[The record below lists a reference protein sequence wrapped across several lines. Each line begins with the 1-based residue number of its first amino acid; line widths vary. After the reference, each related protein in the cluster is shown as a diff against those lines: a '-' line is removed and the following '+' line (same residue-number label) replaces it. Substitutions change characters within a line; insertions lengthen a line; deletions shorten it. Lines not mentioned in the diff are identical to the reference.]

1 MFYDPTFWVAVAFV
15 IFVAAVFK
23 PAWKA
28 ITGGLDA
35 RAERIRQ
42 ELDEAVHL
50 REEAQKMLAE
60 YKRLQS
66 EAASE
71 AEAMLAHAKEEAQR
85 LQDQA
90 AVDLT
95 EVLRRRELAAVEKI
109 AQAEA
114 KALQEVRARAVDI
127 AIAATGK
134 ILADSIDEA
143 KAGDLVDQSIK
154 ELQGKLH

>member
-1 MFYDPTFWVAVAFV
+1 MLYDPTFWVAVAFV
-15 IFVAAVFK
+15 IFVAATGK
-23 PAWKA
+23 PIWKA

-42 ELDEAVHL
+42 ELDEATRL

-60 YKRLQS
+60 YKRQQS

-71 AEAMLAHAKEEAQR
+71 AEAMLAHAREEAER
-85 LQDQA
+85 LRDQA
-90 AVDLT
+90 ATDIAETLQ
-95 EVLRRRELAAVEKI
+95 RREQAAVEKI

-127 AIAATGK
+127 AVAATGK
-134 ILADSIDEA
+134 ILAETIDEA
-143 KAGDLVDQSIK
+143 KAGELVDQSIR
-154 ELQGKLH
+154 ELKGKLH